1 MPKLANNKIQTPD
14 AHEGV
19 RVWDPLVRIFHW
31 SLVASFA
38 TAWFT
43 SSSRDET
50 HQWIGL
56 IAAALIAFRL
66 LWGFVGSPYARFAKF
81 IRGPRVTLAYVI
93 DILKN
98 REARYVGH
106 NPAGGMMVLALL
118 FGVAG
123 TALTGYLMTTDA
135 WFGEDSMQITHSVF
149 AYGVVFLLIGHI
161 GGVILA
167 SIRHKENLVVAMV
180 TGTKKAPEVDDVA

>member
-1 MPKLANNKIQTPD
+1 MPKLANNNIQTPD

-66 LWGFVGSPYARFAKF
+66 LWGFVGSSYARFAKF
-81 IRGPRVTLAYVI
+81 IRDPRVTLAYVI
-93 DILKN
+93 DILKH

-135 WFGEDSMQITHSVF
+135 WYGEDSMQITHSVF
-149 AYGVVFLLIGHI
+149 AYGVAFLLIGHI

>member
-1 MPKLANNKIQTPD
+1 MPKPANNNIQISD
-14 AHEGV
+14 AHGGV
-19 RVWDPLVRIFHW
+19 RVWEPLVRIFHW

-43 SSSRDET
+43 STSRDET

-56 IAAALIAFRL
+56 IAAALISFRL
-66 LWGFVGSPYARFAKF
+66 LWGFVGSPYARFAQF
-81 IRGPRVTLAYVI
+81 IRYPRVTLRYII

-118 FGVAG
+118 FGIAG

-135 WFGEDSMQITHSVF
+135 WYGEEIMQITHSVF
-149 AYGVVFLLIGHI
+149 AYGVVILVVGHI

-167 SIRHKENLVVAMV
+167 SVRHKENLVRAMV
-180 TGTKKAPEVDDVA
+180 TGNKSQAQDGDIA